1 MFSLKP
7 PALPWLRTTSACQ
20 ALGVLGLIAAGSAA
34 GSTWSQSHKLI
45 WNESNSLPDHVYYV
59 DKSIALERLGLIA
72 FYPRPDPIV
81 AFHFGKKPVPFVK
94 RVYGIEGDV
103 VTHGPDQTVAVNGV
117 QVARL
122 KPFTYFHEKLIPGP
136 TGAVPKGCFYVGS
149 PHVDGFDSR
158 YKSIGWVCQRDIIG
172 GAKVLL

>member
-1 MFSLKP
+1 MSSLER
-7 PALPWLRTTSACQ
+7 PALPWLRSAPARWC
-20 ALGVLGLIAAGSAA
+20 LGVMCLLAAGSAA
-34 GSTWSQSHKLI
+34 GSAWSQTHKLI

-94 RVYGIEGDV
+94 RVYGIAGDV
-103 VTHGPDQTVAVNGV
+103 VTHGPDKTVTVNGI
-117 QVARL
+117 QVARM

-136 TGAVPKGCFYVGS
+136 TGPVPKGCFYVGS
-149 PHVDGFDSR
+149 AHVDGFDSR